1 MLRLA
6 ALLIFGQPA
15 LSTSRHAQ
23 LAGHAYTWHPLSAP
37 KTMSRMPAQEISD
50 TIALRKR
57 IQDCFE
63 LAALP
68 GTPEADIRKALHFI
82 VVGGGPTV
90 RPPSHCDQVSRIGV
104 WTSLMSHEVSRR
116 F

>member
-1 MLRLA
+1 MSWRCVHLA
-6 ALLIFGQPA
+6 SLFCEMSARAHDLGQAWPDA
-15 LSTSRHAQ
+15 HT
-23 LAGHAYTWHPLSAP
+23 
-37 KTMSRMPAQEISD
+37 PAQEISD

-68 GTPEADIRKALHFI
+68 GTPEADITHALHFI

-90 RPPSHCDQVSRIGV
+90 CPPCILGFRV
-104 WTSLMSHEVSRR
+104 
-116 F
+116 

>member
-1 MLRLA
+1 
-6 ALLIFGQPA
+6 
-15 LSTSRHAQ
+15 
-23 LAGHAYTWHPLSAP
+23 
-37 KTMSRMPAQEISD
+37 MPAQEISD

-90 RPPSHCDQVSRIGV
+90 RPPTCCVYIQVSHRSV
-104 WTSLMSHEVSRR
+104 ATSAKSA
-116 F
+116 

>member
-1 MLRLA
+1 
-6 ALLIFGQPA
+6 
-15 LSTSRHAQ
+15 
-23 LAGHAYTWHPLSAP
+23 
-37 KTMSRMPAQEISD
+37 MPAQEISD

-90 RPPSHCDQVSRIGV
+90 RPPTCCRHVQVLHKVMDLLDALRG
-104 WTSLMSHEVSRR
+104 E
-116 F
+116 